1 MVTSK
6 STNKSFK
13 HARKYLMRPQH
24 YFIEKQVPE
33 MFEKYSNSKG
43 RFFLNE
49 GDPSRTQNKPKTP
62 WTN

>member
-1 MVTSK
+1 
-6 STNKSFK
+6 
-13 HARKYLMRPQH
+13 
-24 YFIEKQVPE
+24 

-49 GDPSRTQNKPKTP
+49 GDPSKTQNKPKTP